1 MGVFQFVKDAGRKL
15 TDRVRGESAP
25 TAPAAPA
32 ASAQASGPSP
42 QERDQ
47 RIARLLQ
54 AKVAGMDLGIQDLEV
69 HFKDGNAVLTG
80 RAESSGDA
88 ERAVLIVG
96 NSVGVAQVDDK
107 IEVAE
112 PAPQAVFHTVVRGDT
127 LSKIAQEHYGVMR
140 LYETV
145 FGANVPMLEHPDAI
159 YPGQVLRIPAVGAPL
174 HIVKPG
180 ESLSKIAKYWYGKSS
195 EHPRIAAANGLDTGA
210 GLQVG
215 QEIRIPLAE
224 AAPAVS

>member
-15 TDRVRGESAP
+15 TDRVRGEDKPA
-25 TAPAAPA
+25 APAAPA
-32 ASAQASGPSP
+32 AAAGPTP
-42 QERDQ
+42 EQ
-47 RIARLLQ
+47 RNQQIAKLLN

-80 RAESSGDA
+80 KAESSADA
-88 ERAVLIVG
+88 ERAVLAVG
-96 NSVGVAQVDDK
+96 NSVGVSQVDDQ

-112 PAPQAVFHTVVRGDT
+112 PAPQAVFHTVVKGDT
-127 LSKIAQEHYGVMR
+127 LSRIAQEHYGVMR

-174 HIVKPG
+174 HIVKRG
-180 ESLSKIAKYWYGKSS
+180 ESLSRIAKHWYGKSS
-195 EHPRIAAANGLDTGA
+195 EHTRIAAANGLAADA

-215 QEIRIPLAE
+215 QKLTIPLKDTSPPVA
-224 AAPAVS
+224 